1 MSKKIK
7 LLVCMLFIFGLANA
21 QDSKED
27 FENAVDYCACKIAYA
42 YTNQYAKQKPNS
54 NEGKSFEK
62 TIKTKIYNCEISNP
76 ISNSELSEL
85 LSKNNFDTF
94 SKEFIPVIN
103 IVLESFEDSLTKKE
117 AINAIVDGF
126 YENSSFKNIITTYPD
141 INSIKNDLKT
151 ELDNSLNSFEVE
163 KKQSTNN
170 LKKKTE
176 TEWKS
181 EIKRLENSINNEK
194 SILPKWLSV
203 SLILFSFLLSIILI
217 FLLFKIMSSLNNR
230 MDRHREE
237 LERLKLN
244 NNYSSVNSNNSQFE
258 RTLNRKISDLN
269 DAISKLQND
278 IGNLSPTQ
286 NPKAVS
292 ISKPI
297 QRQEE
302 KKQEILF
309 APAPDKDGSFNVS
322 VVVSSE
328 NQSSSFYKFTLLDSE
343 RAKFE
348 FINSER
354 AIRDAVSSY
363 EMILKPV
370 CTFKNALNQNARRI
384 TTTKEGIVIK
394 QNDKWILDTKAEI
407 TYE

>member
-21 QDSKED
+21 QGSKED
-27 FENAVDYCACKIAYA
+27 FKNAVDYCACKIAYA

-54 NEGKSFEK
+54 DEKKSFEEA
-62 TIKTKIYNCEISNP
+62 IKPEIENCEISNP
-76 ISNSELSEL
+76 ISNPELSEL
-85 LSKNNFDTF
+85 LSKNNFATF
-94 SKEFIPVIN
+94 SNEFIPVIN
-103 IVLESFEDSLTKKE
+103 QVQEAFQESLTKKE
-117 AINAIVDGF
+117 AINIIVNGF
-126 YENSSFKNIITTYPD
+126 YNNSDFKTIITTYTD
-141 INSIKNDLKT
+141 IGSLENDLKK
-151 ELDNSLNSFEVE
+151 ELNNSLNSFKV
-163 KKQSTNN
+163 KVIQSTN
-170 LKKKTE
+170 LKKSTG

-181 EIKRLENSINNEK
+181 EINRLEKSINDEKPFLPNWLAAPLILGSLLLSFFSLFLLSKYYKRLDRHRDELEKLKSNNFNSINSRNT
-194 SILPKWLSV
+194 
-203 SLILFSFLLSIILI
+203 
-217 FLLFKIMSSLNNR
+217 NNP
-230 MDRHREE
+230 
-237 LERLKLN
+237 
-244 NNYSSVNSNNSQFE
+244 QFE
-258 RTLNRKISDLN
+258 RTTNRNISDIN
-269 DAISKLQND
+269 DAIRKLQND

-286 NPKAVS
+286 NPKAVL

-297 QRQEE
+297 ERQEE

-328 NQSSSFYKFTLLDSE
+328 NQSSSFYKFTLLDSQ
-343 RAKFE
+343 RAKFQ

-370 CTFKNALNQNARRI
+370 CTFKNALNQNAKRI
-384 TTTKEGIVIK
+384 RTTKEGIVTK